1 MVWTVCTN
9 ISNAAAVLFIELTQS
24 QLLGFSQCMCQLHEV
39 TLGHPHLIVQ
49 DHPHHNI
56 LSPDSWSNV
65 TPQWRIYLCVVN
77 VLEFSFSLE
86 LLIDVDMN
94 VVANWTARYLFG
106 IHSGNVRDVGFDDY
120 IRFAVEPLGMF
131 WTGTFAT

>member
-9 ISNAAAVLFIELTQS
+9 ISNTAAVLFIELTQS
-24 QLLGFSQCMCQLHEV
+24 QLLDLSQCMCQLHEV

-49 DHPHHNI
+49 DYPHHNI
-56 LSPDSWSNV
+56 LSPDSGSNV
-65 TPQWRIYLCVVN
+65 TSQWGIDLCVVN
-77 VLEFSFSLE
+77 VLKFSFSLE

-106 IHSGNVRDVGFDDY
+106 IHSGNVRDVCFDDY
-120 IRFAVEPLGMF
+120 IRLAVQPLWMF
-131 WTGTFAT
+131 WAGTFAT